1 MTLDKLPSISE
12 TCFFHVHNESITVAT
27 STDWWEDCKGFI
39 FILVSE
45 DTGDTELKSRDSFLR
60 DPVTPSY
67 LQNNIYAKDTLRNHR
82 GPD

>member
-67 LQNNIYAKDTLRNHR
+67 LQNNIYAKDKL
-82 GPD
+82 